1 MIREYLPFLTAVVV
15 MFDGWMLAAWFAPS
29 PAVLAAGVFA
39 SAFVALGAGG
49 LTARAL
55 WGEA

>member
-15 MFDGWMLAAWFAPS
+15 MFDGWLLAAWFAPS

-39 SAFVALGAGG
+39 SAFVALGAGV
-49 LTARAL
+49 LAARLA
-55 WGEA
+55 WGRA